1 MLNAV
6 QNHLQPSI
14 YIEAFGTDIEAVS
27 VEAPDIRLS
36 QLQQHGVNA
45 RCSFYL
51 YCMEGNSNCIEDKF
65 RP

>member
-6 QNHLQPSI
+6 QNHLQTSI

-27 VEAPDIRLS
+27 VEDPDIRLS

-45 RCSFYL
+45 RLLLYF
-51 YCMEGNSNCIEDKF
+51 YCMDGNSNCIEDNF
-65 RP
+65 MP